1 MIRTQ
6 VRLRWFSTTTTSDSL
21 AAPSLSALSAR
32 ARAELQCSQH
42 PAFDW
47 CLTSARA
54 SSPLLDTLIVGG
66 GQAGVATLLGLQRD
80 AVLRTVAVDRA
91 ARDAEG
97 PWRTYARMP
106 HLRTPKQ
113 LNGLDF
119 GVAALSFRAYYETLF
134 GAVQYAALD
143 KIPTAMW
150 ADYLMFLRDTVPLND
165 RVLNDTNVESIR
177 WNGAAFDVELRAT
190 TAGAAAAAAAAAKP
204 RSVQARTIVLARGR
218 AANWF
223 MPDSLRAAVPA
234 DRLFHTSS
242 AAINALPFEGKSFLV
257 VGIGASGLDHA
268 EFAAER
274 GATVYAL
281 ARRQQEMAIRP
292 NFFVWTASNVGL
304 LKHFPD
310 MSDADK
316 FRLQFEWQV
325 DGEPAPVD
333 TYERALSKGAQFVSG
348 EIASVARNGAGA
360 KTALTVTLKD
370 GRRLD
375 VDYVIA
381 ATGNASLGD
390 GLSGDPALAHI
401 APRIKLW
408 RDVHEPTLT
417 AAQAA
422 RESPMK
428 VSEARV
434 AAMRESLLAQPYLG
448 GDFSLT
454 PRAPSDEWV
463 RNVFV
468 FDYAS
473 AASHGVSGLGVTG
486 LKYGIPRLV
495 DGVTRRLFLGEF
507 GELRKSWHTFRTT
520 GNITFAP
527 VATTTAAAAV
537 AAAATSSSESA
548 YMAQLNAM
556 SEAAFLAELRP
567 IFNTPLLDFAL
578 QSAARARP
586 LRSSE
591 ALMRVLSDAVHQTTS
606 AAQKSAILAAHD
618 RLAITPVK
626 ELGADALREQ
636 KSTGLLALDAQRQ
649 RRFLTL
655 NEAYEAKFG
664 HPFVMAVSGK
674 PIDEILE
681 QMERRLGNTVET
693 ELTNGTVQLLR
704 VAELRLERKIAGVST
719 QR

>member
-1 MIRTQ
+1 
-6 VRLRWFSTTTTSDSL
+6 V
-21 AAPSLSALSAR
+21 
-32 ARAELQCSQH
+32 
-42 PAFDW
+42 
-47 CLTSARA
+47 
-54 SSPLLDTLIVGG
+54 
-66 GQAGVATLLGLQRD
+66 LGLQRD
-80 AVLRTVAVDRA
+80 CVVRTLAVDRSE
-91 ARDAEG
+91 RDSEG

-134 GAVQYAALD
+134 GAVQYNALD

-150 ADYLMFLRDTVPLND
+150 ADYLMFLRQAVALDH
-165 RVLNDTNVESIR
+165 RVINDTNVESVR
-177 WNGAAFDVELRAT
+177 WNGATFDVELRA
-190 TAGAAAAAAAAAKP
+190 AAAS
-204 RSVQARTIVLARGR
+204 RTVQARTVVLARGR

-223 MPDSLRAAVPA
+223 VPDSLRAAVPA

-242 AAINALPFEGKSFLV
+242 AKINALPFEGKSFLV

-281 ARRQQEMAIRP
+281 ARRQQDMAIRP

-310 MSDADK
+310 LSDAEK

-360 KTALTVTLKD
+360 KTALTVTLKC

-390 GLSGDPALAHI
+390 GLSGDPALSHI

-408 RDVHEPTLT
+408 RDVHEPSLT

-434 AAMRESLLAQPYLG
+434 AAMRATLLAQPYLG
-448 GDFSLT
+448 DDFSLT
-454 PRAPSDEWV
+454 PRTPADEWV

-527 VATTTAAAAV
+527 LGATAAAAATT
-537 AAAATSSSESA
+537 AAGTSSNSGESA
-548 YMAQLNAM
+548 YIAKLNAM
-556 SEAAFLAELRP
+556 SESAFMAELRP

-591 ALMRVLSDAVHQTTS
+591 ALIRVLSDAVHQTTS
-606 AAQKSAILAAHD
+606 AGQKSAILAAHD

-674 PIDEILE
+674 AIDEILE

-704 VAELRLERKIAGVST
+704 VAELRLQRKIASH
-719 QR
+719 